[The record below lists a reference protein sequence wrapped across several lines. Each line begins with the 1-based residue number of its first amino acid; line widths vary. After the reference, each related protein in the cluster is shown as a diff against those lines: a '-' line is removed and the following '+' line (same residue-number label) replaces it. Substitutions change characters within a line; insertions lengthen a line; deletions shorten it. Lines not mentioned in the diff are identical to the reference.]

1 MVQLNPWHYAEMIV
15 MGSNEILPGER
26 TAWIVARDYG
36 AIPSKGGGGL
46 EWNLSRAA
54 LAIWLTRNWTAE
66 QLVAKCFEI
75 QETKSRLRL
84 EKLQ

>member
-15 MGSNEILPGER
+15 SGNNEIMPGER

-36 AIPSKGGGGL
+36 ALPSKGGGDL

-66 QLVAKCFEI
+66 QLVAKSFEI
-75 QETKSRLRL
+75 QEKKRRLRL